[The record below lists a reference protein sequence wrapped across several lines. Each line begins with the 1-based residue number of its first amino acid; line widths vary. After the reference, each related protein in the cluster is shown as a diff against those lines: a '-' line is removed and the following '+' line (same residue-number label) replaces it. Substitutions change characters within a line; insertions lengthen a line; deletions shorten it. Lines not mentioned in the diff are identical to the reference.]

1 MKWSWEHAKQMGFQ
15 IEDVVDETTG
25 EIVNYKG
32 FFLYNDRI
40 VIEAYN
46 PVTEQSFYYSFEED
60 FFWMAG
66 QIPDYKLQ
74 KVL

>member
-1 MKWSWEHAKQMGFQ
+1 MNIHVSEELKKKYPQYEFRGKRR
-15 IEDVVDETTG
+15 
-25 EIVNYKG
+25 EIN
-32 FFLYNDRI
+32 NRI

-46 PVTEQSFYYSFEED
+46 PVTEQTFYYSFEED

-74 KVL
+74 KT

>member
-1 MKWSWEHAKQMGFQ
+1 MNIHVPEELKKKYPQYEFRGKRRK
-15 IEDVVDETTG
+15 I
-25 EIVNYKG
+25 
-32 FFLYNDRI
+32 NDRI

-46 PVTEQSFYYSFEED
+46 PVTEQTFYYSFEED

-74 KVL
+74 KVS

>member
-1 MKWSWEHAKQMGFQ
+1 MNIHVPEELKIKYPQYEFRGKQR
-15 IEDVVDETTG
+15 
-25 EIVNYKG
+25 EI
-32 FFLYNDRI
+32 NDRI

-46 PVTEQSFYYSFEED
+46 PVTEQTFFYSFEED

>member
-1 MKWSWEHAKQMGFQ
+1 VQSYRLCILNMNIHVPEELKIKYPQYEFRGKRR
-15 IEDVVDETTG
+15 
-25 EIVNYKG
+25 EI
-32 FFLYNDRI
+32 NDRI

-66 QIPDYKLQ
+66 QVPDYKLQ
-74 KVL
+74 KP